1 MKFIFS
7 SPKSALLLSLA
18 LVSFATMANGST
30 DERLGC
36 AAQINGYY
44 FNLHDLSKPINS
56 EDRLAS
62 EMYTL

>member
-56 EDRLAS
+56 
-62 EMYTL
+62 